1 MLLYDVDITEG
12 VHMSRDKSLAVKAK
26 CLTKTSL
33 KKISPMTDNQTKTF
47 EAFGD
52 DKHLMLH
59 GCAGTGKT
67 FIMIYLAMKAVLSGR
82 VDQQKVYIVRS
93 MLPTRDIGF
102 LPGTADEK
110 MSVYAEPYYSLFDE
124 LFPEIENPYELAKYQ
139 DVVEFVPTSYI
150 RGITLR
156 DAFVIVDECQN
167 LNFHEL
173 DTIIT
178 RVGENSRIFF
188 CGDFMQ
194 SDLKNHNEQQG
205 IIQFMD
211 IIKNIQSFEIIDF
224 KEEDIVRSG
233 LVKEYI
239 ISKNR
244 KEYKGLFESIDK
256 KMKVA

>member
-1 MLLYDVDITEG
+1 MK
-12 VHMSRDKSLAVKAK
+12 R
-26 CLTKTSL
+26 
-33 KKISPMTDNQTKTF
+33 ISPLTDNQTKTF
-47 EAFGD
+47 EAFND

-82 VDQQKVYIVRS
+82 VEQQKVYIVRS

-102 LPGTADEK
+102 LPGSQEEK
-110 MSVYAEPYYSLFDE
+110 MSVYTEPYYSLFE
-124 LFPEIENPYELAKYQ
+124 EMFPGVENPYELAKYQ
-139 DVVEFVPTSYI
+139 DIVEFIPTSYI

-194 SDLKNHNEQQG
+194 TDLKRHDEQNG

-211 IIKNIQSFEIIDF
+211 IIKDMKSFETINF
-224 KEEDIVRSG
+224 VEEDIVRSG

-239 ISKNR
+239 ISKNQ
-244 KEYKGLFESIDK
+244 KEYKGLFESVDK
-256 KMKVA
+256 KMRVA

>member
-1 MLLYDVDITEG
+1 MHDIEEENL
-12 VHMSRDKSLAVKAK
+12 MSRQKSTAVKAK
-26 CLTKTSL
+26 CLTKTSI
-33 KKISPMTDNQTKTF
+33 KRINPITENQEKTF
-47 EAFGD
+47 EAFND

-67 FIMIYLAMKAVLSGR
+67 FIMIYLAMKAILSQR
-82 VDQQKVYIVRS
+82 VEQQKLYIVRS

-102 LPGTADEK
+102 LPGSQEEK

-124 LFPEIENPYELAKYQ
+124 MFPNIENPYELAKYQ
-139 DVVEFVPTSYI
+139 DIVEFIPTSYI

-156 DAFVIVDECQN
+156 DAFIIVDECQN

-178 RVGENSRIFF
+178 RVGENSRIAF

-194 SDLKNHNEQQG
+194 TDLKNSSEQRG
-205 IIQFMD
+205 LIQFMD
-211 IIKNIQSFEIIDF
+211 IIKSMKCFETIDF

-239 ISKNR
+239 LCKNQ
-244 KEYKGLFESIDK
+244 KQYENTFESIDK
-256 KMKVA
+256 KMRQVA

>member
-1 MLLYDVDITEG
+1 
-12 VHMSRDKSLAVKAK
+12 MSKQKSLAVKAK
-26 CLTKTSL
+26 CLTKTSM
-33 KKISPMTDNQTKTF
+33 KKISPMTDNQMKTF
-47 EAFGD
+47 EAFKD

-67 FIMIYLAMKAVLSGR
+67 FIMIYLAMQAVLSQR

-102 LPGTADEK
+102 LPGSQEEK
-110 MSVYAEPYYSLFDE
+110 MSVYTEPYYSLFEE
-124 LFPEIENPYELAKYQ
+124 LFPGVENPYELAKYQ
-139 DVVEFVPTSYI
+139 DVVEFIPTSYI

-156 DAFVIVDECQN
+156 DAFIIVDECQN

-178 RVGENSRIFF
+178 RVGENSRIAF

-194 SDLKNHNEQQG
+194 TDLKNHNEQNG
-205 IIQFMD
+205 VIQFMD
-211 IIKNIQSFEIIDF
+211 IIKEMKSFEMIDF
-224 KEEDIVRSG
+224 NEEDIVRSG

-239 ISKNR
+239 ISKNQ
-244 KEYKGLFESIDK
+244 KQYSGMFESIDK
-256 KMKVA
+256 KMKRCA

>member
-1 MLLYDVDITEG
+1 
-12 VHMSRDKSLAVKAK
+12 MSKQKSLAVKAK
-26 CLTKTSL
+26 CLTKTSM
-33 KKISPMTDNQTKTF
+33 KRISPLTDNQIKTF
-47 EAFGD
+47 EAFND
-52 DKHLMLH
+52 EKHLMLH

-67 FIMIYLAMKAVLSGR
+67 FIMIYLAMRAVLSGR
-82 VDQQKVYIVRS
+82 VEQQKVYIVRS

-102 LPGTADEK
+102 LPGSQEEK
-110 MSVYAEPYYSLFDE
+110 MSVYTEPYYSLFE
-124 LFPEIENPYELAKYQ
+124 EMFPGVENPYELAKYQ
-139 DVVEFVPTSYI
+139 DIVEFIPTSYI

-194 SDLKNHNEQQG
+194 TDLKNHNEQNG

-211 IIKNIQSFEIIDF
+211 IIKNMKSFETINF
-224 KEEDIVRSG
+224 VEEDIVRSG

-239 ISKNR
+239 ISKNQ
-244 KEYKGLFESIDK
+244 KEYKGLFESVDK
-256 KMKVA
+256 KMRVA